1 MKFIKIE
8 NIYMG
13 ENKTKTDELYI
24 AQSHIKSVN
33 NYNGNSVVT
42 YGSGDYDYFVSDRT
56 VEEMVEFIEQYH

>member
-1 MKFIKIE
+1 MKFIKFK

-13 ENKTKTDELYI
+13 ENKTKTYELYI

-42 YGSGDYDYFVSDRT
+42 YGSGYYDYFVSDKT
-56 VEEMVEFIEQYH
+56 VEEMVEFIEQYY